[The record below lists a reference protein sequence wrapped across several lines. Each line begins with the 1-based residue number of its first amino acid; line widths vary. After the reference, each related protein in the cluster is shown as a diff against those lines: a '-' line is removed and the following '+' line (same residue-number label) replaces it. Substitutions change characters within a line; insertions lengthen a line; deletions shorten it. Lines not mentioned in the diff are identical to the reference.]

1 MYEFQFGMFIA
12 NTIVVNKYWEKVFLV
27 LVYFEIPSCWNR
39 SINNMF
45 YNCYA
50 DEVCCAN
57 S

>member
-12 NTIVVNKYWEKVFLV
+12 NTIVVNKMGEGFLV
-27 LVYFEIPSCWNR
+27 LVYFEIPSYCNR
-39 SINNMF
+39 STGNMF